1 MVQNRRYGTTWNDG
15 TIEFLGRKDSQVKI
29 KGHRIELGEIENAI
43 KKYHGVRNTIV
54 SVVERNRN
62 DKKVVAFI
70 QIDKN
75 ASKFFEY
82 ENSKNIDYFKILNT
96 LDANASI
103 EIDLLNSLTLNFL
116 KAVFENLG
124 IMFENPVG
132 FDEIVK

>member
-1 MVQNRRYGTTWNDG
+1 MMKT
-15 TIEFLGRKDSQVKI
+15 
-29 KGHRIELGEIENAI
+29 
-43 KKYHGVRNTIV
+43 
-54 SVVERNRN
+54 
-62 DKKVVAFI
+62 

-82 ENSKNIDYFKILNT
+82 ESSKNIDYFKILNT

-103 EIDLLNSLTLNFL
+103 EIDLLNSLTLDFL

-132 FDEIVK
+132 FDEIVKIGKVTYDMEKVLFRWIELLVKNKDLQVIGNAYR